1 LGGVAL
7 QLSQQ
12 LKDAGVHPEIRET
25 ILGHVQ
31 RGGTPTAFDRV
42 LASLFGVKAFEM
54 LLEGDFGKMVAFK
67 NNTFISVPLEDA
79 TKENNVV
86 GIDSF
91 IVRGAKGLG
100 IIFGD

>member
-1 LGGVAL
+1 M

-12 LKDAGVHPEIRET
+12 LKDAGIKEEIRET

-54 LLEGDFGKMVAFK
+54 VLNGDFGKMASFK
-67 NNTFISVPLEDA
+67 NNSFVSVPLEDA
-79 TKENNVV
+79 TKEYNFVKK
-86 GIDSF
+86 DSF
-91 IVRGAKGLG
+91 IIQGAKGLG
-100 IIFGD
+100 ITFGD